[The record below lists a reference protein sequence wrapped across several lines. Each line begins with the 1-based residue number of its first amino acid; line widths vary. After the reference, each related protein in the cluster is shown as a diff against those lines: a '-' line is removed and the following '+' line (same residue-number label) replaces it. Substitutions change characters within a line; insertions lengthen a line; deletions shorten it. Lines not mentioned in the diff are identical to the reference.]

1 MTTMT
6 ADQHVAEVFEG
17 RGVAIHVAPEG
28 VALSGPTVAERD
40 PFSLVAEYS
49 EMTEA
54 RVEGGA
60 RARLIVEFRDT
71 REPWIVGGMRRSH
84 ALWAQRLIH
93 DHLRREECR
102 GLPIFSERLSAE
114 KFVEAVGALLDRGY
128 ADIPD
133 LAHALLTQAALRRA
147 SDLHLVPGGEGLR
160 AQWRVDGVLADACRL
175 PPDIGQRVVARLKV
189 LAGLMGYRH
198 DIIQEGRFV
207 LDLGSPV
214 EMRLT
219 VMPTLH
225 GESATVR
232 IYRPDGDIIPLDELG
247 FEPED
252 LEAYRAL
259 IVQPHGLVILTGPA
273 GAGKTTTMCASLKD
287 LHERSGGGLSF
298 ATVEEPV
305 EHDLGFAAQTAVDAA
320 AGLDFA
326 TTLRATL
333 RRDPNV
339 IMVGEIRDPATAETA
354 VRAGMTGHLVFTTL
368 HAAGAAGVFPRLAEL
383 GVAPSLAASAL
394 RGIVSQRLLRRLCS
408 CAEAAA
414 PDDDLLRSLGL
425 EGHDIAGWR
434 LKAPRGCTQ
443 CDGTGHAGRVGVFQL
458 ALVGPDMVTLALR
471 GASGQE
477 FDAALAAQQV
487 PDLHDRA
494 LRKARAGLV
503 ALDEIAR
510 VLGSRP

>member
-6 ADQHVAEVFEG
+6 AEQQVAEVFEG

-28 VALSGPTVAERD
+28 IALSGPRVAERD
-40 PFSLVAEYS
+40 PFSLVAEFS
-49 EMTEA
+49 EVAEA

-60 RARLIVEFRDT
+60 RARLIVEFRDN
-71 REPWIVGGMRRSH
+71 RERWLLGGMRRSH
-84 ALWAQRLIH
+84 ALWAQRLIQG
-93 DHLRREECR
+93 HLQREERR
-102 GLPIFSERLSAE
+102 GLPLFTKRLPSKQVA
-114 KFVEAVGALLDRGY
+114 EAVEKLLADGP

-133 LAHALLTQAALRRA
+133 LAHALLTQAALRGA
-147 SDLHLVPGGEGLR
+147 GDLHLVPTGEGFR
-160 AQWRVDGVLADACRL
+160 AQWRVDGVLSEACRL
-175 PPDIGQRVVARLKV
+175 PPDIGRRIVARLKV

-207 LDLGSPV
+207 LDLGNHV

-219 VMPTLH
+219 IMPSLH

-232 IYRPDGDIIPLDELG
+232 LYQPDGGLMPLDELG

-259 IVQPHGLVILTGPA
+259 IAQPHGLVILTGPA

-305 EHDLGFAAQTAVDAA
+305 EHDLGFAAQTAVDTA

-326 TTLRATL
+326 VALRATL
-333 RRDPNV
+333 RQDPNV

-383 GVAPSLAASAL
+383 GVAPSLGASAV

-408 CAEAAA
+408 CAQAAA
-414 PDDDLLRSLGL
+414 PDPDLLRSLGL
-425 EGHDIAGWR
+425 EGHDLTGWQV
-434 LKAPRGCTQ
+434 KAPRACSQ

-458 ALVGPDMVTLALR
+458 APAGPDMVTLALR
-471 GASGQE
+471 GASAQE
-477 FDAALAAQQV
+477 FEAALAAQQV
-487 PDLHDRA
+487 PDLHHQA
-494 LRKARAGLV
+494 LRKARVGLV
-503 ALDEIAR
+503 SLEEIVR

>member
-1 MTTMT
+1 MTTT
-6 ADQHVAEVFEG
+6 AEYRVAETFEG
-17 RGVAIHVAPEG
+17 KGVAIHVAAEG
-28 VALSGPTVAERD
+28 IALSGPRVAERD
-40 PFSLVAEYS
+40 PFSLVAEFS
-49 EMTEA
+49 EVADA
-54 RVEGGA
+54 RVAGGA
-60 RARLIVEFRDT
+60 RARLIVEFRDG
-71 REPWIVGGMRRSH
+71 RDPWTVTGMRRSH
-84 ALWAQRLIH
+84 ALWAQRLIQGH
-93 DHLRREECR
+93 VQRQERRA
-102 GLPIFSERLSAE
+102 LPMFTKRLAPRQ
-114 KFVEAVGALLDRGY
+114 VAEAVAGLLADGH

-133 LAHALLTQAALRRA
+133 LTHALLTQAALRA
-147 SDLHLVPGGEGLR
+147 AGDMHFVPTGEGVR
-160 AQWRVDGVLADACRL
+160 VQWRVDGVLSEACVM
-175 PPDIGQRVVARLKV
+175 PSEIGRRIVARLKV

-198 DIIQEGRFV
+198 DLVQEGRFV
-207 LDLGSPV
+207 LDLKKPV

-232 IYRPDGDIIPLDELG
+232 LYPPDRDLIPLDKLG

-259 IVQPHGLVILTGPA
+259 IAQPHGLVILTGPA

-305 EHDLGFAAQTAVDAA
+305 EHDLGFAAQTAVDTA

-326 TTLRATL
+326 AALRATL

-339 IMVGEIRDPATAETA
+339 IMVGEIRDAATAETA

-368 HAAGAAGVFPRLAEL
+368 HAAGAAGVFPRLSEL
-383 GVAPSLAASAL
+383 GVAPSLGASAV

-414 PDDDLLRSLGL
+414 PNDDLLRSLGL
-425 EGHDIAGWR
+425 EGRDLAGWQ

-443 CDGTGHAGRVGVFQL
+443 CDATGHAGRVGVFQL
-458 ALVGPDMVTLALR
+458 ALVGRDMVNLALR
-471 GASGQE
+471 SASAHE
-477 FDAALAAQQV
+477 FEAALAAQQV
-487 PDLHDRA
+487 PDLHYQA
-494 LRKARAGLV
+494 LRKAQGGLV
-503 ALDEIAR
+503 ALEEILR